1 MATGGS
7 NMGVDSMDA
16 LSALKALAAKT
27 ASGKTEKQTEET
39 DSFSEVLAKMEEE
52 QKKWDALMDQVD
64 IAQYKLALAD
74 SFWCEQADPKKYISS
89 YLDRHQ
95 GKLGAEA
102 LGKLAENV
110 SLLNH
115 LNSIGALNGL
125 VSQADMT
132 ALNRKLSATMASAMT
147 ARSMGSYF

>member
-1 MATGGS
+1 
-7 NMGVDSMDA
+7 MGVDSMAA
-16 LSALKALAAKT
+16 LSALQALAAKT
-27 ASGKTEKQTEET
+27 ASGRTEKQTDEK

-52 QKKWDALMDQVD
+52 QKKWDELMDRVD

-74 SFWCEQADPKKYISS
+74 SFWSEQADPKKHISN

-95 GKLGAEA
+95 GKLGTEA

-115 LNSIGALNGL
+115 LNSLGALNGV

>member
-1 MATGGS
+1 
-7 NMGVDSMDA
+7 MGMDSMNA
-16 LSALKALAAKT
+16 LAALQALAAKSGT
-27 ASGKTEKQTEET
+27 AKQTAKTENQ
-39 DSFSEVLAKMEEE
+39 DSFGEVLAKMQKE
-52 QKKWDALMDQVD
+52 QEKWDALMDQVD
-64 IAQYKLALAD
+64 VAQYKLALAD
-74 SFWCEQADPKKYISS
+74 SFWCEQADPKKHISN

-95 GKLGAEA
+95 GKLGTEA

-115 LNSIGALNGL
+115 LNSLGALNGV